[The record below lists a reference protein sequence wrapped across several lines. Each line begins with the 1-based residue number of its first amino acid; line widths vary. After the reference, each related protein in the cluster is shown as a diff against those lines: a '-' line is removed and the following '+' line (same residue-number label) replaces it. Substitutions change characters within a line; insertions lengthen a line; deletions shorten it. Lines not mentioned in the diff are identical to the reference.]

1 MSDKQKYLLG
11 ADFAFDSPGYNVSYR
26 RDKRLGMSS
35 YSVEDDESSIMKEIM
50 TNGPVEGAFTVYS
63 DFPNY
68 KSGNMFCFLQSLEGY
83 PILLYYR
90 SEAQ

>member
-26 RDKRLGMSS
+26 GDKRLGMSS

-50 TNGPVEGAFTVYS
+50 TNGPVERAFTVYS

-83 PILLYYR
+83 PILLY
-90 SEAQ
+90 

>member
-26 RDKRLGMSS
+26 GDKRLGMSS

-68 KSGNMFCFLQSLEGY
+68 KSGNMCCFLQSLEGY
-83 PILLYYR
+83 PILLY
-90 SEAQ
+90 